1 MIINPRL
8 IGCLKVIYELD
19 KSISN
24 FIKARRLSG
33 LHDIKIDSLRGQTF
47 LTVLEL
53 NVKVFFK
60 IEVFIPGSS
69 IVTNS
74 PLLFESL

>member
-1 MIINPRL
+1 M
-8 IGCLKVIYELD
+8 IYELD

-33 LHDIKIDSLRGQTF
+33 LYDIKIDSLRGQTF